1 MNDKKS
7 NQKSVRIEII
17 GSEELDDMNSNE
29 KINHIIEC
37 VKNGSTILLESG
49 ISPDEQALLIEKTMM
64 QIDQDEFKGLDIE
77 TYDKNNG
84 SDRSI
89 IDKILNRKSDKKD
102 LTIIGAANKME
113 TIHSDE
119 NRISTILNYD
129 IQDS

>member
-1 MNDKKS
+1 MNDNKS